1 MSDVIHHNQCAYVK
15 NRTICDAVRSIEDIL
30 DYTKRYQ
37 IQGRLISIDF
47 RKAFD
52 SVSRDFLFNTL
63 AAFHFGPSFK
73 RWIHTFYNNIS
84 SCVLNNGYSTAP
96 FEVQR
101 GVRQGDP
108 LSSSLFIIVLEILA
122 ISIRSCKSIQGIK
135 VDGKEIKLGLFADD
149 LTAFL
154 LNDLSLLKFLEVLES
169 FGECSGLKINT
180 DKSEIMVLGDCT
192 NTSLNHNLFTT
203 LKVKSSVKILGIHFT
218 YDNRVKQ
225 KLNFD
230 ALINSIKEKLKI
242 WRWRDLTIIGRIQIV
257 KTFVIPI
264 FLYRASMICLNK
276 DFVNEANK
284 IIFDFIWKGKDK
296 VKRSALVSDIED
308 GGLKAPHL
316 DSIIKTQRI
325 LCCKKF
331 ASEQPS
337 TWKTILLH
345 YLKPV
350 GGKFILSC
358 DFEVKRL
365 PIKLPL
371 FYEECFKY
379 FAEHSAGKER
389 AYTNISKVIIWNNKA
404 IRIGGKSVYNHS
416 LAIRGIIRIGDLIS
430 EDNELI
436 TKHKLREL
444 NISPLDAFKL
454 IGVIEALP
462 DEWRKS
468 LSTRNFTAIEPFNLQ
483 NEVQLSLNGQNVLLS
498 NAVSKTVYKE
508 IRNGI
513 ITPPTAQ
520 LKYDH
525 QFENDKL
532 DWKKIYGLPHRV
544 ALDTKSREFQYK
556 LLNRCLPTNV
566 FLNKIGIITS
576 PACSFC
582 GEADESLEHFFVTC
596 HYTKK
601 FWGEVIKWLGDQ
613 DIQITSLSNKEIIFG
628 IIDDQENLFIN
639 HILLIAKKYLY
650 SCRYSETKPSIKVL
664 TAKIKRVHQLETTIA
679 KSSSKWSTHRKK
691 WGKYKE
697 I

>member
-1 MSDVIHHNQCAYVK
+1 MPKKRRVK
-15 NRTICDAVRSIEDIL
+15 R
-30 DYTKRYQ
+30 
-37 IQGRLISIDF
+37 
-47 RKAFD
+47 
-52 SVSRDFLFNTL
+52 
-63 AAFHFGPSFK
+63 
-73 RWIHTFYNNIS
+73 
-84 SCVLNNGYSTAP
+84 
-96 FEVQR
+96 
-101 GVRQGDP
+101 
-108 LSSSLFIIVLEILA
+108 
-122 ISIRSCKSIQGIK
+122 

-154 LNDLSLLKFLEVLES
+154 LNDLFLLKFLEVLES

-218 YDNRVKQ
+218 YDNRIKQ

-358 DFEVKRL
+358 DFEVKTL

-371 FYEECFKY
+371 FFCHFFCKQ
-379 FAEHSAGKER
+379 
-389 AYTNISKVIIWNNKA
+389 
-404 IRIGGKSVYNHS
+404 
-416 LAIRGIIRIGDLIS
+416 
-430 EDNELI
+430 
-436 TKHKLREL
+436 
-444 NISPLDAFKL
+444 
-454 IGVIEALP
+454 
-462 DEWRKS
+462 RKS
-468 LSTRNFTAIEPFNLQ
+468 IHKHFK
-483 NEVQLSLNGQNVLLS
+483 S
-498 NAVSKTVYKE
+498 NYMEQQS
-508 IRNGI
+508 
-513 ITPPTAQ
+513 
-520 LKYDH
+520 
-525 QFENDKL
+525 
-532 DWKKIYGLPHRV
+532 
-544 ALDTKSREFQYK
+544 
-556 LLNRCLPTNV
+556 
-566 FLNKIGIITS
+566 
-576 PACSFC
+576 
-582 GEADESLEHFFVTC
+582 
-596 HYTKK
+596 
-601 FWGEVIKWLGDQ
+601 
-613 DIQITSLSNKEIIFG
+613 
-628 IIDDQENLFIN
+628 
-639 HILLIAKKYLY
+639 Y
-650 SCRYSETKPSIKVL
+650 SY
-664 TAKIKRVHQLETTIA
+664 
-679 KSSSKWSTHRKK
+679 W
-691 WGKYKE
+691 W
-697 I
+697 